1 MFGIGL
7 AEAAVIALVAVFVFG
22 PEKVPELAK
31 QAGQMLRR
39 LRTLANSARDDLR
52 RELGPEYADL
62 ELRDLDPREI
72 VRKHVIDAMNEPDEP
87 AEKPRKRRAGVL
99 APGEIPP
106 YDVEAT

>member
-7 AEAAVIALVAVFVFG
+7 AEAVVIALVAVFVFG

-39 LRTLANSARDDLR
+39 LRTLATSARDDLR

-87 AEKPRKRRAGVL
+87 APSLKKRHADAL
-99 APGEIPP
+99 APGEVPP
-106 YDVEAT
+106 YDLEAT